1 MQQLDK
7 KNGFYNPWTQFK
19 AWKREKCFCIK
30 NVIYR
35 LTKDMCFTKMEIN
48 DINKRVETTNKSE
61 EKFNE
66 WERVAPTIKD
76 FIEQLKREVGKV
88 ESEKA
93 FCLEAIRDLYLAD
106 LRGDTEMKQVIF
118 AHFGVL
124 DNSKIMKR
132 G

>member
-1 MQQLDK
+1 MQQIEK
-7 KNGFYNPWTQFK
+7 KRGFCNPWRQFK
-19 AWKREKCFCIK
+19 AWKRGKCFCIK
-30 NVIYR
+30 NFIYR

-48 DINKRVETTNKSE
+48 DINRRVEMTKKSE

-66 WERVAPTIKD
+66 WERVAPTIKE
-76 FIEQLKREVGKV
+76 FIEQLKKEVGKL

-106 LRGDTEMKQVIF
+106 LRGDIEIKQAIF

-124 DNSKIMKR
+124 DKLN
-132 G
+132 